1 MSPDEAAEALEAMSL
16 QELRAEW
23 RTRFGAPPTLK
34 SVELVR
40 RSLAWLIQTS
50 AFGGIGQTLRRQ
62 LRGQVAR
69 GGEVDDGARIIREW
83 QGQRH
88 EVEKV
93 DGGYLYAGRRW
104 KSLSGIAT
112 AISGT
117 QRNGPKFFGLRQ
129 D

>member
-1 MSPDEAAEALEAMSL
+1 MSPDEAAGALETMSL
-16 QELRAEW
+16 QELRQEW
-23 RTRFGAPPTLK
+23 RTRFGAPPSLR

-50 AFGGIGQTLRRQ
+50 AFGGIDQTLRRQ
-62 LRGQVAR
+62 LRGQAAR
-69 GGEVDDGARIIREW
+69 GGEVDDGARIVREW

-93 DGGYLYAGRRW
+93 EGGYLYAGRRW